1 MNATEF
7 KQQFLP
13 LNASLYRA
21 AFKLMGNEDDAKD
34 VVQDAYLK
42 LWKMRDSIANLD
54 NPLAYCIT
62 IVKNMCLD
70 RHRAASLTIVDKP
83 PEELPLASND
93 SASRHIEQQQTT
105 QLLNRCLARLPVQQ
119 QQVLRL
125 RDLSGCSMQ
134 EIEKATGLTAV
145 NARVL
150 LSRARKSLR
159 NQLQNSIQLS
169 S

>member
-7 KQQFLP
+7 KQQLLP
-13 LNASLYRA
+13 LNANLYRM

-42 LWKMRDSIANLD
+42 LWKMRDNISNVD
-54 NPLAYCIT
+54 NPLAYCLT

-70 RHRAASLTIVDKP
+70 RHRAASLSLIDKP
-83 PEELPLASND
+83 PEQLPIAGDD
-93 SASRHIEQQQTT
+93 SASGHIEQQQTS
-105 QLLNRCLARLPVQQ
+105 QLLNQCLARLPVQQ
-119 QQVLRL
+119 QHVVRM
-125 RDLSGCSMQ
+125 RDLAGCSMQ

-159 NQLQNSIQLS
+159 NQFLTLQS

>member
-7 KQQFLP
+7 KQLLLP
-13 LNASLYRA
+13 LNARLYKV
-21 AFKLMGNEDDAKD
+21 AFLLLGNEDDAKD

-42 LWKMRDSIANLD
+42 LWKMRDNITNID
-54 NPLAYCIT
+54 NPLAYCLT

-70 RHRAASLTIVDKP
+70 RHRAASLNLIDKP
-83 PEELPLASND
+83 PEELPIAGDD
-93 SASRHIEQQQTT
+93 SASRHIEQQQTNR
-105 QLLNRCLARLPVQQ
+105 LLNQCLARLPVQQ
-119 QQVLRL
+119 QQVLRM
-125 RDLSGCSMQ
+125 RDMAGCSMQ

-159 NQLQNSIQLS
+159 NQFLTLQS

>member
-7 KQQFLP
+7 KQQLLP
-13 LNASLYRA
+13 LNASLYRM

-42 LWKMRDSIANLD
+42 LWKMRDNISNVD
-54 NPLAYCIT
+54 NPLAYCLT
-62 IVKNMCLD
+62 VVKNLCLD
-70 RHRAASLTIVDKP
+70 RHRAASINLIDKP
-83 PEELPLASND
+83 PEQLPIAGDD
-93 SASRHIEQQQTT
+93 SASRHIERQQTT
-105 QLLNRCLARLPVQQ
+105 QLLNQCLARLPVQQ
-119 QQVLRL
+119 QQVLRM
-125 RDLSGCSMQ
+125 RDLAGCSMQ

-159 NQLQNSIQLS
+159 NQLQKHHTS
-169 S
+169 

>member
-7 KQQFLP
+7 KQQLLP
-13 LNASLYRA
+13 LNASLYRM

-42 LWKMRDSIANLD
+42 LWKMRDNITAVD
-54 NPLAYCIT
+54 NQLAYCLT

-70 RHRAASLTIVDKP
+70 RHRAASLKVVDKP
-83 PEELPLASND
+83 PEELPIAGDDN
-93 SASRHIEQQQTT
+93 ASRHIEQQQTT
-105 QLLNRCLARLPVQQ
+105 QLLNRCLARLPAQQ
-119 QQVLRL
+119 QQVLRM
-125 RDLSGCSMQ
+125 RDLAGCSMQ
-134 EIEKATGLTAV
+134 EIEKVTGLTAV

-159 NQLQNSIQLS
+159 NQFLKHQS

>member
-7 KQQFLP
+7 KQQLLP
-13 LNASLYRA
+13 LNASLYRM

-42 LWKMRDSIANLD
+42 LWKMRDNISNVD
-54 NPLAYCIT
+54 NPLAYCLT

-70 RHRAASLTIVDKP
+70 RHRAASLNLIDKP
-83 PEELPLASND
+83 PEQLPIAGDD
-93 SASRHIEQQQTT
+93 SASRHIEQQQTN
-105 QLLNRCLARLPVQQ
+105 QLLNQCLARLPVQQ
-119 QQVLRL
+119 QQVLRM
-125 RDLSGCSMQ
+125 RDLAGCSMQ
-134 EIEKATGLTAV
+134 EIERATGLTAV

-159 NQLQNSIQLS
+159 NQFLTHQS

>member
-1 MNATEF
+1 MNASEF
-7 KQQFLP
+7 KQQLLP
-13 LNASLYRA
+13 LNANLYRM

-42 LWKMRDSIANLD
+42 LWKMRDNITNVD
-54 NPLAYCIT
+54 NPLAYCLT

-70 RHRAASLTIVDKP
+70 RHRAASLNVIDKP
-83 PEELPLASND
+83 PEELPIAGDD
-93 SASRHIEQQQTT
+93 SASRHIEQQQTN
-105 QLLNRCLARLPVQQ
+105 QMLNQCLARLPAQQ
-119 QQVLRL
+119 QQVLRM
-125 RDLSGCSMQ
+125 RDLAGCSMQ
-134 EIEKATGLTAV
+134 EIEKATGLTAI

-159 NQLQNSIQLS
+159 TQFLTHQS

>member
-7 KQQFLP
+7 KQQLLP
-13 LNASLYRA
+13 LNASLYRM

-42 LWKMRDSIANLD
+42 LWKMRDNISNVD
-54 NPLAYCIT
+54 NPLAYCLT

-70 RHRAASLTIVDKP
+70 RHRAASLNLIDKP
-83 PEELPLASND
+83 PEQLPIAGDD
-93 SASRHIEQQQTT
+93 SASRHIEQQQTN
-105 QLLNRCLARLPVQQ
+105 QLLNQCLARLPAQQ
-119 QQVLRL
+119 QQVLRM
-125 RDLSGCSMQ
+125 RDLAGCSMQ

-159 NQLQNSIQLS
+159 NQLQKHHTS
-169 S
+169 

>member
-7 KQQFLP
+7 KQQLLP
-13 LNASLYRA
+13 LNASLYRVA
-21 AFKLMGNEDDAKD
+21 YLMLGNEDDAKD

-42 LWKMRDSIANLD
+42 LWKMRDSIAHVN
-54 NPLAYCIT
+54 NQLAYCTT
-62 IVKNMCLD
+62 IVKNMCFD
-70 RHRAASLTIVDKP
+70 RMRAASLTIVDKP
-83 PEELPLASND
+83 LEELPLKSND
-93 SASRHIEQQQTT
+93 NASQHIELQQTE
-105 QLLNRCLARLPVQQ
+105 QLLNQCLARLPAQQ
-119 QQVLRL
+119 QQVLRM
-125 RDLSGCSMQ
+125 RDMSGCSMQ

-159 NQLQNSIQLS
+159 TQFQTVIS

>member
-7 KQQFLP
+7 KQQLLP
-13 LNASLYRA
+13 LNASLYRM

-34 VVQDAYLK
+34 VVHDVYLK
-42 LWKMRDSIANLD
+42 LWKMRDNISNVD
-54 NPLAYCIT
+54 NPLAYCLT

-70 RHRAASLTIVDKP
+70 RYRAASLAVVDKP
-83 PEELPLASND
+83 PEELPIAGDD
-93 SASRHIEQQQTT
+93 SASRHIEQQQTNR
-105 QLLNRCLARLPVQQ
+105 LLNQCLARLPVQQ
-119 QQVLRL
+119 QQVLRM
-125 RDLSGCSMQ
+125 RDMAGCSMQ

-159 NQLQNSIQLS
+159 NQFLTHQS

>member
-7 KQQFLP
+7 KQQLLP
-13 LNASLYRA
+13 LNASLYRM

-42 LWKMRDSIANLD
+42 LWKMRDNISNVD
-54 NPLAYCIT
+54 NPLAYCLT

-70 RHRAASLTIVDKP
+70 RHRAASLNLIDKP
-83 PEELPLASND
+83 PEQLPIAGDD
-93 SASRHIEQQQTT
+93 SASRHIEQQQTN
-105 QLLNRCLARLPVQQ
+105 QLLNQCLARLPAQQ
-119 QQVLRL
+119 QQVVRL
-125 RDLSGCSMQ
+125 RDINGCSMQ
-134 EIEKATGLTAV
+134 EIEKATGLTAI

-150 LSRARKSLR
+150 LSRARKTLR
-159 NQLQNSIQLS
+159 TQVQNVLS

>member
-1 MNATEF
+1 MNASEF
-7 KQQFLP
+7 KQQLLP
-13 LNASLYRA
+13 LNASLYRM

-42 LWKMRDSIANLD
+42 LWKMRDKITNVG
-54 NPLAYCIT
+54 NPLAYCLT

-70 RHRAASLTIVDKP
+70 RHRAASLNVIEKP
-83 PEELPLASND
+83 PEELPIAADD
-93 SASRHIEQQQTT
+93 SASRHIEQQQTS
-105 QLLNRCLARLPVQQ
+105 QLLNQCLARLPAQQ
-119 QQVLRL
+119 QQVVRM
-125 RDLSGCSMQ
+125 RDLAGCSMQ

-159 NQLQNSIQLS
+159 TQILTHQS

>member
-1 MNATEF
+1 MNASEF
-7 KQQFLP
+7 KQQLLP
-13 LNASLYRA
+13 LNANLYRM

-42 LWKMRDSIANLD
+42 LWKMRDNITNVD
-54 NPLAYCIT
+54 NPLAYCLT

-70 RHRAASLTIVDKP
+70 RHRAASLNVIDKP
-83 PEELPLASND
+83 PEELPIAGDD
-93 SASRHIEQQQTT
+93 SASRHIEQQQTN
-105 QLLNRCLARLPVQQ
+105 QMLNQCLARLPAQQ
-119 QQVLRL
+119 QQVLRM
-125 RDLSGCSMQ
+125 RDLAGCSMQ
-134 EIEKATGLTAV
+134 EIEKATGLTAI

-159 NQLQNSIQLS
+159 NQFLEHQS

>member
-7 KQQFLP
+7 KQRFLS
-13 LNASLYRA
+13 LNANLYRM

-42 LWKMRDSIANLD
+42 LWKMRDSIAHVD
-54 NPLAYCIT
+54 NPLAFCT
-62 IVKNMCLD
+62 TLVKNMCFD
-70 RHRAASLTIVDKP
+70 RHRAASLNVIDKP
-83 PEELPLASND
+83 PEELPVTGDD

-105 QLLNRCLARLPVQQ
+105 QLLNRCLARLPAQQ
-119 QQVLRL
+119 QQVVRM
-125 RDLSGCSMQ
+125 RDLAGCSMQ

-159 NQLQNSIQLS
+159 NQLLTHQS

>member
-1 MNATEF
+1 MNASEF
-7 KQQFLP
+7 KQQLLP
-13 LNASLYRA
+13 LNASLYRM

-42 LWKMRDSIANLD
+42 LWKQRESITNVSNLQ
-54 NPLAYCIT
+54 AYCLT
-62 IVKNMCLD
+62 TVKNMCLD
-70 RHRAASLTIVDKP
+70 RHRAASLALVDKP
-83 PEELPLASND
+83 PEELPIAGDD

-105 QLLNRCLARLPVQQ
+105 QLLNQCLARLPAQQ
-119 QQVLRL
+119 QQVLRM
-125 RDLSGCSMQ
+125 RDLAGCSMQ

-159 NQLQNSIQLS
+159 TQFLTHQS